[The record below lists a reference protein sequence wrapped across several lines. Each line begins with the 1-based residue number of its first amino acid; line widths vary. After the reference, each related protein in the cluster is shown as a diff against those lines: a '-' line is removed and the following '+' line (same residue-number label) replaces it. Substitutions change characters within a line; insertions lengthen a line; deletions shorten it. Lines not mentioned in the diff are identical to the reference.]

1 MPDAN
6 KDPQNNAGEGTTPQ
20 GEGENNSQQNQHK
33 QGDTVPHAKFHE
45 ERERRKAVEA
55 KLAEREAA
63 DKAENDRRLAEQGE
77 FKTLLEQKEQELK
90 SVKESLE
97 SKTALLN
104 DFVSTA
110 EAQIAEMLKK
120 VPEKDLPLINS
131 IIDGKNIVQ
140 KQSLIPSLLER
151 FSVTGTPVNNGV
163 KTPGQ
168 PVKADRANEVRAKI
182 DEIRAKGGSPMDL
195 ILLQQELDF
204 LEGK

>member
-6 KDPQNNAGEGTTPQ
+6 KDPENKMGEGTTPQ
-20 GEGENNSQQNQHK
+20 GEGENPSQQNHNK

-45 ERERRKAVEA
+45 ERERRKAAEA
-55 KLAEREAA
+55 KLAERDAA
-63 DKAENDRRLAEQGE
+63 EKAENDKRLAEQGE

-97 SKTALLN
+97 SKSTLL
-104 DFVSTA
+104 DSFVSTA
-110 EAQIAEMLKK
+110 EKQVSEMLKK
-120 VPEKDLPLINS
+120 VPEKDLPLIES
-131 IIDGKNIVQ
+131 ILDGKDIVQ
-140 KQSLIPSLLER
+140 KQLLVPSLLER
-151 FSVTGTPVNNGV
+151 FSLTGTPVNNGV
-163 KTPGQ
+163 KAPGQ

-182 DEIRAKGGSPMDL
+182 DEIRAKGGNPMDL

>member
-6 KDPQNNAGEGTTPQ
+6 KDSQNQAGEGTTPQ
-20 GEGENNSQQNQHK
+20 GEGENTSQQNQHK

-63 DKAENDRRLAEQGE
+63 DKAESDKRLAEQGE

-90 SVKESLE
+90 IAKESLE
-97 SKTALLN
+97 SKSSLLD
-104 DFVSTA
+104 DFVSAA
-110 EAQIAEMLKK
+110 EKQVSDMLKK
-120 VPEKDLPLINS
+120 VPEKDIPLIES
-131 IIDGKNIVQ
+131 ILDGKNIVQ

-151 FSVTGTPVNNGV
+151 FSITGTPANNGV
-163 KTPGQ
+163 KAPGQ

-182 DEIRAKGGSPMDL
+182 ADIRAKGGSPMDL

>member
-6 KDPQNNAGEGTTPQ
+6 KDSQNQAGEGTTPQ
-20 GEGENNSQQNQHK
+20 GEGENTSQQNQHK

-63 DKAENDRRLAEQGE
+63 DKAESDKRLAEQGE

-90 SVKESLE
+90 AAKEDLE
-97 SKTALLN
+97 SKSSLLDN
-104 DFVSTA
+104 FVSAA
-110 EAQIAEMLKK
+110 EKQVSDMMKK
-120 VPEKDLPLINS
+120 VPEKDLPLVES
-131 IIDGKNIVQ
+131 ILDGKNIVQ

-151 FSVTGTPVNNGV
+151 FSIAGTPVNNGV
-163 KTPGQ
+163 KAPAE

-182 DEIRAKGGSPMDL
+182 ADIRAKGGSPMDL